1 MEGSPVPATRW
12 SQVVLAGGDDAAGR
26 SALEWLFR
34 MYGEPLRAHVRRAGW
49 RDDEEILQDFWVAL
63 LERRAMLTVD
73 AARGRFRSWL
83 LTCLDHFLAD
93 RAATVAAGKRG
104 GGRTTAGL
112 PTEDLF
118 ADPDAVDPAQGFD
131 RAWAAQLL
139 ARAKERLGQEAD
151 DQRFRA
157 LAPFLLANGDATAYR
172 TAGASLGL
180 GEGAV
185 KVAVHRLRLAFRL
198 AVRAEIADT
207 LADPS
212 PSAIDAELAE
222 LCAALTR

>member
-1 MEGSPVPATRW
+1 MEGSPLPVTRW

-34 MYGEPLRAHVRRAGW
+34 MYGEPLRRHVRRAGW
-49 RDDEEILQDFWVAL
+49 RDDEEVLQDFWVAL
-63 LERRAMLTVD
+63 LERRAMGTAD

-93 RAATVAAGKRG
+93 RAAAAAAGKRG
-104 GGRTTAGL
+104 GGRATAGL
-112 PTEDLF
+112 PAEDLF
-118 ADPDAVDPAQGFD
+118 ADPDATDPAQSFD
-131 RAWAAQLL
+131 RAWASRLL
-139 ARAKERLGQEAD
+139 TRARERLGGEID
-151 DQRFRA
+151 DLRFRT
-157 LAPFLLANGDATAYR
+157 LSPFLLANGDAIAYR
-172 TAGASLGL
+172 TAGAALGL

-185 KVAVHRLRLAFRL
+185 KVAVHRLRLAFRQ

-207 LADPS
+207 LTDPS
-212 PSAIDAELAE
+212 TSAIDAELAD